1 MHTEKRFKKYSVLCR
16 TCSIFMVI
24 VLLVSLGMPVNAAT
38 ARATT
43 MKLEK
48 TEGTVTLKTQ
58 NGTKRKVT
66 NGMRLYNGNCVTTA
80 SDSYAEISLDSSKAV
95 KLDQNSSVTFRQS
108 GKKLELLVKTGKLF
122 FNVSAPLTDEE
133 SMNIRTSTTVTGIR
147 GTCGVVEYVDVNKSK
162 LYLLEGKVTLG
173 SGFNATTIY
182 GGQTATVVL
191 GEKQEQP
198 GETEKPGEEDQKYQ
212 ITVEKMTEEAV
223 PVVAITEILNN
234 KELQKKIEKTTDLK
248 IEKLEKV
255 LEESLNP
262 TDSDEGGQEES
273 SEEGDKNNSQ
283 EENTDEGDNAQETT
297 PIYPH
302 YPWKPIID
310 DTPTEGTNTG
320 DEDKENPGG
329 NGGEEEIVPEEPNEG
344 NGTEDGTGFST
355 GGEIA
360 T

>member
-1 MHTEKRFKKYSVLCR
+1 MHTEKRFKKYSVLC
-16 TCSIFMVI
+16 SILMVLA
-24 VLLVSLGMPVNAAT
+24 LLVSLGMPVSAAT

-58 NGTKRKVT
+58 NGTKRKIT

-80 SDSYAEISLDSSKAV
+80 SDSYAEISLDSSKTV
-95 KLDQNSSVTFRQS
+95 KLDQNSSVTFRQN

-122 FNVSAPLTDEE
+122 FNVSSPLTDEE

-173 SGFNATTIY
+173 SGDNATTIY
-182 GGQTATVVL
+182 GGQTATIVL
-191 GEKQEQP
+191 GEKKEQP

-234 KELQKKIEKTTDLK
+234 KELQAKIEKTTDLK

-262 TDSDEGGQEES
+262 TDPDEGGQEES

-283 EENTDEGDNAQETT
+283 EENTDEGDNTQETT

-302 YPWKPIID
+302 PPWDSIIED
-310 DTPTEGTNTG
+310 PPTGGDTTEDPPTN
-320 DEDKENPGG
+320 D
-329 NGGEEEIVPEEPNEG
+329 
-344 NGTEDGTGFST
+344 DGTGGGEKEPPT
-355 GGEIA
+355 EEPAPEDPPTDGEIA
-360 T
+360 S

>member
-234 KELQKKIEKTTDLK
+234 KELQKKIERTTDLK

-283 EENTDEGDNAQETT
+283 EENTDEGDNTQETT

-302 YPWKPIID
+302 YPWDSIID
-310 DTPTEGTNTG
+310 DPPTGGDTTEDPPTN
-320 DEDKENPGG
+320 D
-329 NGGEEEIVPEEPNEG
+329 
-344 NGTEDGTGFST
+344 DGTG
-355 GGEIA
+355 GGEKEPPTEEPPTEEPGGDSNPDA
-360 T
+360 AS